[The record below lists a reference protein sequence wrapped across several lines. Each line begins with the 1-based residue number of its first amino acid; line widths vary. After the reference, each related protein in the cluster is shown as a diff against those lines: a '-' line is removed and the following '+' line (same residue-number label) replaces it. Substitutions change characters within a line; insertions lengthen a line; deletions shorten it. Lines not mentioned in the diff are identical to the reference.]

1 MGSKACSC
9 SQCREHKVTCVVGGE
24 GNKKRKEQGSL
35 EKVVQKKTKTAEMVA
50 QSSSSKDVTPVGL
63 NLSQQLILE
72 LQVIHCTLHM
82 IHMTL
87 KGVLSQV
94 DLDWLEKEKKESS
107 SEEEEEGKENSAEE
121 MTLDEEVMELEEEAK
136 EKAQEN

>member
-1 MGSKACSC
+1 M
-9 SQCREHKVTCVVGGE
+9 VGGE

-35 EKVVQKKTKTAEMVA
+35 EKVVQKKTKMVEMVA
-50 QSSSSKDVTPVGL
+50 WSSSSKDVTPVGL

-87 KGVLSQV
+87 KEVSSQV

-107 SEEEEEGKENSAEE
+107 SEEEEEGEENPAEE